1 MPTKTEKINLMEKS
15 SSVQINVYCDWYERD
30 FGDGFFPTLSISEE
44 HSLNTE
50 KFITTVSFV
59 YIEEKN
65 IWKQNKGYNIDGLNG
80 NQGVSVLELLNKKGE
95 VNATKIYNSNTDQI
109 YPKC

>member
-1 MPTKTEKINLMEKS
+1 MLTKTEKINLMEKS

-30 FGDGFFPTLSISEE
+30 FGDGFFPTLTISEE

>member
-1 MPTKTEKINLMEKS
+1 MPTKAEKINLMEKS

-30 FGDGFFPTLSISEE
+30 FGDGFFPTLTISEE

-109 YPKC
+109 YQKC